1 MVSALS
7 ATGRTA
13 AEIAVP
19 VMTEISIA
27 VAAAAAAAAVP
38 PQRCKSPDG
47 YTLFPPLM

>member
-13 AEIAVP
+13 AEIAVL

-27 VAAAAAAAAVP
+27 VAAAAVP

>member
-13 AEIAVP
+13 VEIAVP

-27 VAAAAAAAAVP
+27 VAAAAAAAVP